1 MSSPRTP
8 TVSRRRLLKILGLG
22 ASAGLLAAATAPVAA
37 APLVAAA
44 APVAPRLSGPAVVVR
59 QGISLPAPEKKS
71 LTMAHST
78 LETSQ
83 LAYVMARDL
92 GFYTKYGIEDFNLV
106 LAEGDGKT
114 IQAIVAGGADLGA
127 NGISGT
133 ISSQATDVPLQ
144 TIVMTA
150 TTLTDDLVTSSDVRT
165 PDDMR
170 GKSIAISTFGST
182 AHASAVLCLQSIGLT
197 QDDVTLVQV
206 GGQATRIAAL
216 KGGSV
221 QGAVVDIAL
230 ESDMKAQGFNILT
243 RLPDYPLEFGR
254 NGANVRKEWLTESP
268 NTVLA
273 LTAAILEGQ
282 NAIWTQPDAAIQAYM
297 NWAQL
302 TDRARAAS
310 DIEAFKQYGNRDMRW
325 TKEGWVLARDILAVT
340 NADIANIDVEQAYT
354 FNFLNQLESM
364 GFQQALGIPRTHS

>member
-1 MSSPRTP
+1 V
-8 TVSRRRLLKILGLG
+8 VSRRHALKLLGLG
-22 ASAGLLAAATAPVAA
+22 ASAGLLSATVAPAAA
-37 APLVAAA
+37 APLVEAVVPA
-44 APVAPRLSGPAVVVR
+44 RSTGPAIDVK
-59 QGISLPAPEKKS
+59 QAISLPAPEKKS

-83 LAYVMARDL
+83 LAYVVARDL
-92 GFYTKYGIEDFNLV
+92 GFYKKYGIEDVNL
-106 LAEGDGKT
+106 LYAEGDGKT
-114 IQAIVAGGADLGA
+114 LQALVSGGADMTA
-127 NGISGT
+127 QGISVT